1 MKNYAKRILRISGF
15 AAALAA
21 LPIQVAA
28 ATLEG
33 GVTYKAPGTGR
44 PAPLVAAVVSV
55 FNAATQRK
63 TITKTND
70 GGRYVFQSLPNGSYL
85 ILVEKDGR
93 RVYQGKVEVRE
104 AGTRFDIQL

>member
-1 MKNYAKRILRISGF
+1 MKSFAKRALRISCCV
-15 AAALAA
+15 AALGAFPMQASAA
-21 LPIQVAA
+21 DLD
-28 ATLEG
+28 
-33 GVTYKAPGTGR
+33 GVVSYKAAGTAR
-44 PAPLVAAVVSV
+44 PLVAAVVSV

-70 GGRYVFQSLPNGSYL
+70 AGRYLLRALASGSYL

-104 AGTRFDIQL
+104 PQTRFDIQL